1 MFSLLMYIFVFV
13 GIAILFA
20 VIAVVVFFSKGLKK
34 NNSQKDDPNII
45 DVKAIDE
52 DQTDEAEA
60 NQILRKN

>member
-20 VIAVVVFFSKGLKK
+20 VIAVVVFISKGLKT

-60 NQILRKN
+60 NQILPKN